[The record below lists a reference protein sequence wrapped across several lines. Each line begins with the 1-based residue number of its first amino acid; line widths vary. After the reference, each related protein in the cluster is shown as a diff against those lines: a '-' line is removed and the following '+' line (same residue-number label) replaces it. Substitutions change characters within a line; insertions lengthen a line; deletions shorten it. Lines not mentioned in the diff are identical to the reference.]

1 MHSAAD
7 CLAAGKNKAPETSLY
22 LVSCVGE
29 KLAVCSPAR
38 DLYVS
43 AWFEKARAFVE
54 AAGGSWFILSAKHGL
69 VAPEEPIE
77 PYDLTLNRM
86 PADER
91 RKWADGVFE
100 QLVPRLG
107 GGRTVVFLAGKRYQ
121 EFLVDRLV
129 SLGVRVDVPM
139 QHMGIGQQLSWL
151 GKRGS

>member
-7 CLAAGKNKAPETSLY
+7 CLAEDENKALETSLY

-29 KLAVCSPAR
+29 KLAVRSPAR

-43 AWFEKARAFVE
+43 VWFEKARAFVE
-54 AAGGSWFILSAKHGL
+54 SSGRPWFILSAKHGL
-69 VAPEEPIE
+69 VVPGEPIE

-86 PADER
+86 PAEER

-107 GGRTVVFLAGKRYQ
+107 GGRTVVFLAGKRYR
-121 EFLVDRLV
+121 EFLVDRLI
-129 SLGVRVDVPM
+129 SLGVRVEVPM